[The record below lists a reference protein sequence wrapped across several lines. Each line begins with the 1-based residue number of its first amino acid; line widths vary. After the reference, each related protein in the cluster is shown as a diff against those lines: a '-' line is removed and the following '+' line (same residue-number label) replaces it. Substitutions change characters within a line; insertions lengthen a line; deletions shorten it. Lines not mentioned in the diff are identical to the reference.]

1 MSSQP
6 ATSTDAPEARLR
18 RLARQFLVH
27 SFLYYRL
34 AEPVIG
40 DERFDALVRE
50 LEALRGEHPQVELPH
65 ARLLEQALGP
75 EGSGYSIRD
84 YPPDIV
90 TDAFKVL
97 YATSSTELSFE
108 DFVARRGYR
117 VEVADAGGAA

>member
-1 MSSQP
+1 MSSEA
-6 ATSTDAPEARLR
+6 ATATDAPEARLH

-40 DERFDALVRE
+40 DERFDALTRE
-50 LEALRGEHPQVELPH
+50 LQALRAEHPQAELPH
-65 ARLLEQALGP
+65 AGLLRQALGP

-97 YATSSTELSFE
+97 YATTSTELSFE

-117 VEVADAGGAA
+117 VDVANADGAA